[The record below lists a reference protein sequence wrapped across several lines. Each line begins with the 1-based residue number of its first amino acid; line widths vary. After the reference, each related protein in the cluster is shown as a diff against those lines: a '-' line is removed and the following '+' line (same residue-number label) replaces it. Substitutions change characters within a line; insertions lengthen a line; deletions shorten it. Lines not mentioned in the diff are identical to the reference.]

1 VTGPANGPVLVIG
14 SGHLAH
20 RIATLVAL
28 RGREVLRPRSDLS
41 VDRRAPDAASTF
53 LTTALAG
60 RPTASLGAVFIV
72 NDQDDQNLALLIA
85 LMAMDRS
92 VRIVVSFFNENVAPH
107 LQAAHPD
114 IHVLNPAKI
123 AAAAFVAALET
134 PLADR
139 LRYSPARIVE
149 DPPVDPSDHLIR
161 RLLYAFGGIIAAA
174 VCFFHL
180 AEGLSWLNALY
191 FVVVTVATVGYGDI
205 SLANSSAGSKIA
217 GIALILASTVFI
229 WMIFSL
235 TVDDIIKRRVQRAL
249 GRRRYA
255 MKGHVI
261 LSGLGR
267 LGYFVAEGLLKRG
280 EKVLIIEQNVESTT
294 VDHFRAMGAEVYLG
308 DARRPR
314 VLQDAGVRHARALFA
329 LVDDDFVNLEIGL
342 NARSFAPNLRLVLR
356 IYDEATSRRI
366 KEHLDI
372 HLTFSTSAIVDEQ
385 FVDRVIPTA

>member
-28 RGREVLRPRSDLS
+28 RGRDVLRLQTDLS
-41 VDRRAPDAASTF
+41 FDRRASDAASTI
-53 LTTALAG
+53 LTNALAG
-60 RPTASLGAVFIV
+60 RPPASLGAVFIV

-92 VRIVVSFFNENVAPH
+92 VPIVVSFFNENVAPH
-107 LQAAHPD
+107 LQAAHPE

-123 AAAAFVAALET
+123 AAAAFVDALET
-134 PLADR
+134 PLVST
-139 LRYSPARIVE
+139 LRYTPARIAE

-161 RLLYAFGGIIAAA
+161 RLLYTFAGVVALA
-174 VCFFHL
+174 VGFFHF
-180 AEGLSWLNALY
+180 AEGLTWLNSVY

-205 SLANSSAGSKIA
+205 SLANSGAASKIA
-217 GIALILASTVFI
+217 GIALILTSTVFI

-255 MKGHVI
+255 MKGHII

-267 LGYFVAEGLLKRG
+267 LGYFVAEGLLARG

-294 VDHFRAMGAEVYLG
+294 VEHFRAMGAEVYLG

-329 LVDDDFVNLEIGL
+329 LVDNDFINLEIGL
-342 NARSFAPNLRLVLR
+342 NARSCAPNLRLVLR

-372 HLTFSTSAIVDEQ
+372 HLTFSMSAIVDEH
-385 FVDRVIPTA
+385 FVERVIPAA